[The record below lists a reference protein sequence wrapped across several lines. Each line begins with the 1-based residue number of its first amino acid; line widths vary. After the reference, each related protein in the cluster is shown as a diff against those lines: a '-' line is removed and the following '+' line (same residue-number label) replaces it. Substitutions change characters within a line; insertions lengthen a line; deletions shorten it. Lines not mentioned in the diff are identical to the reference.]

1 MKTMKVILI
10 VAMLFLILAPHE
22 PPAVWIEIHDVSPAY
37 GNGELERVIEV
48 LERHDVE
55 RAVIFVIP
63 NHGGSTPLERYPEF
77 TGYLKE
83 LQGEGYEVG
92 AHGYDHS
99 NFEFYCPEDEAR
111 LRLNLALDEFH
122 AAGLEPQVFSAPG
135 FLIKKES
142 VNVAENGF
150 GEVYFFNKIIKGD
163 ENHDYFFHEFTYF
176 HLPKWA
182 VMPLAKASYGAS
194 RSDVYRLSVH
204 IDNMDSEHLVL
215 LDEFLD
221 FTDAKNA

>member
-1 MKTMKVILI
+1 MKVIL
-10 VAMLFLILAPHE
+10 VVLMLFLIGTPHE
-22 PPAVWIEIHDVSPAY
+22 PPSVWVEIHDVSPAY
-37 GNGELERVIEV
+37 GNGELERIVAV
-48 LERHDVE
+48 LEKHDVE

-63 NHGGSTPLERYPEF
+63 NHGGSAPLGRYPEF

-92 AHGYDHS
+92 AHGYEHS
-99 NFEFYCPEDEAR
+99 NFEFYCGEDEAR
-111 LRLNLALDEFH
+111 LRLNLALEEFKS
-122 AAGLEPQVFSAPG
+122 AGLEPRVFSAPG

-150 GEVYFFNKIIKGD
+150 DEVYFFNKIIKGD

-176 HLPKWA
+176 HLPGWA

-204 IDNMDSEHLVL
+204 IDRMDSEHLGL
-215 LDEFLD
+215 LDEFLE
-221 FTDAKNA
+221 FTDVNNA